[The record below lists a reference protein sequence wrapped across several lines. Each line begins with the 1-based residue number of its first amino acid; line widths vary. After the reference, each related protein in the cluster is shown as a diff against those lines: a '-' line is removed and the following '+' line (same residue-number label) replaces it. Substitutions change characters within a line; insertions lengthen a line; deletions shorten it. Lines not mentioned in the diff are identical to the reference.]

1 MVLKRQTVWLLTM
14 LSLIVVLSVYYIQMD
29 RIEQQGALGDE
40 EGQQNEEGVSEE
52 GLDGLDWLNDSDELQ
67 FIELEDVEEVLGDG
81 SFPDVDVDEMFTQI
95 RLQRQDSRGRLRDD
109 YVDVLTSAEANAEVQ
124 SQAFDQVTNLET
136 LAQKE
141 EMIET
146 VLRSKG
152 YEDALVIAD
161 ENNVKIYVKADDLTE
176 EQTLEI
182 MALSYDHFGNKR
194 AEVGFQPG
202 N

>member
-14 LSLIVVLSVYYIQMD
+14 LSLIVVLSVYYISMD
-29 RIEQQGALGDE
+29 RIDNQHALDGEMEETEEQQGDLE
-40 EGQQNEEGVSEE
+40 ELEDWFDSE
-52 GLDGLDWLNDSDELQ
+52 DVT
-67 FIELEDVEEVLGDG
+67 FIELDDVEDVLGDG
-81 SFPDVDVDEMFTQI
+81 SLTQLSVDEMFTQI
-95 RLQRQDSRGRLRDD
+95 RLQRQDSRGRMREGI
-109 YVDVLTSAEANAEVQ
+109 VDVIASSESNPELQ
-124 SQAFDQVTNLET
+124 SQAFDQYSVLET

-161 ENNVKIYVKADDLTE
+161 ESDVKIYVKADELSR
-176 EQTLEI
+176 EQTVEI
-182 MALSYDHFGNKR
+182 MSLAYDHLGDR
-194 AEVGFQPG
+194 RVRVGFQPG